1 MKTTTQKLWI
11 LFFLTTSASCGPD
24 LDKEDQIE
32 LGEIQLE
39 ESNEP
44 SDETTQET
52 NEPPL
57 SGDDTDSSGNENLSY
72 ENLKKYLD
80 EKVASGSI
88 HGYSYQLFNSN
99 DELLLDAEAGTCSS
113 SVSFCPYGDQSFT
126 AELETKI
133 ASSTKW
139 VSSTVILAAVDE
151 LISSGRI
158 SSVQEGLSQTVGNVL
173 GAKCTNKNIG
183 RGKEVTLRQLLSFTS
198 GLIPDHSCVKSS
210 TLSKTECACQILA
223 ESAAVE
229 TDNPKETPASKLSH
243 PPGTTYKYGSSH
255 LTIAGA
261 MIEIATGESFESI
274 FQRLVASKINFSGT
288 YTAGRSNNLAGG
300 MKASTSEFVKFVRA
314 MYHAGQNPNV
324 PALISTEA
332 QLEQES
338 PQTSE
343 QTEFLI
349 SPRRGFDYGLNIWR
363 ACYKPHTLADLEAL
377 TSETYPTLIDPNCS
391 AVVQIG
397 HGGKGGYTP
406 FIDRKRGIYGVFAIR
421 EASPGGGAQYTQEST
436 GLTTYVKLYS
446 GLVADQKN
454 EATASPS
461 N

>member
-113 SVSFCPYGDQSFT
+113 SVSFCLYGDQSFT